1 VTERRVL
8 LGLVAVLGAAVAIG
22 CGGDDETDPAATTEV
37 GSVVVERLERCGGN
51 APRRLRCGE
60 LALPLERAEPALG
73 QIEIAFAVRPR
84 FDLDAPSRGAIVAVE
99 GGPGYGSIGSAR
111 TYMATFGN
119 LLRHRELVLVD
130 ARGSGRSDPID
141 CADMQSSR
149 AGNDIG
155 VAACAEQLGERF
167 DSYRTAAAADDIDD
181 VLTALGYE
189 RVQMYGDSYGTYL
202 AQSYAFRHGERLE
215 ALVLDSAFPVRG
227 EGPWYAANWKTGIRG
242 LSIACERSPGCTGDA
257 GRRLARF
264 AAELRE
270 ATLDPGPILDA
281 IAVAGFSPPESYLRV
296 DRAIAEYL
304 DGETDRYEELVADWR
319 SRYGKPGGYSVGQEL
334 AVSCNDYPMLW
345 DKEASWEERRRQL
358 SEAIAE
364 RSGRPFE
371 PFTPAEVALAPEWT
385 YLECLGAPPPGPL
398 YEPPADADA
407 PSPDIPVLVVA
418 GELDNVTSPAEARA
432 VAGEFPDSTLFVW
445 RNAGHVQSL
454 YDSGSEGAVRIR
466 RFLRENDGG

>member
-1 VTERRVL
+1 VTERRIV
-8 LGLVAVLGAAVAIG
+8 GLAAALAAALVIG
-22 CGGDDETDPAATTEV
+22 CGDDEPEPAAPVEA
-37 GSVVVERLERCGGN
+37 GSVAVDQLERCGGN
-51 APRRLRCGE
+51 APRHLRCGE
-60 LALPLERAEPALG
+60 LALPYERADASLG
-73 QIEIAFAVRPR
+73 RIEIAFAVRPR
-84 FDLDAPSRGAIVAVE
+84 FDRDAPSRGAIVAVE

-111 TYMATFGN
+111 TYMATFGD
-119 LLRHRELVLVD
+119 LLRHRDLVLVD

-141 CADMQSSR
+141 CPDMQSSR
-149 AGNDIG
+149 ATNDIG

-167 DSYRTAAAADDIDD
+167 GSYRTAAAADDIDD
-181 VLTALGYE
+181 VVTALGYE
-189 RVQMYGDSYGTYL
+189 RVQMYGDSYGTFL

-227 EGPWYAANWKTGIRG
+227 ESPWYAENWRTGIRG
-242 LSIACERSPGCTGDA
+242 LSIACERSPSCTGDA

-264 AAELRE
+264 VTELRE

-281 IAVAGFSPPESYLRV
+281 ISTAGFSPPQSYLRV

-304 DGETDRYEELVADWR
+304 EGDTERYEELVQDWR

-334 AVSCNDYPMLW
+334 AISCNDYPMLW

-358 SEAIAE
+358 SAAIAG
-364 RSGRPFE
+364 RSGRTFE

-398 YEPPADADA
+398 YEPPAAADA
-407 PSPDIPVLVVA
+407 PAPEIPVLVVA
-418 GELDNVTSPAEARA
+418 GELDNVTSPPEARA
-432 VAGEFPDSTLFVW
+432 VAAEFPDSELFVW

-454 YDSGSEGAVRIR
+454 YDSASEGAVRIR
-466 RFLRENDGG
+466 RFLRQNGG

>member
-1 VTERRVL
+1 VL
-8 LGLVAVLGAAVAIG
+8 ATVVAFG
-22 CGGDDETDPAATTEV
+22 CGGGDEREPAEPIEA
-37 GSVVVERLERCGGN
+37 GSVAVDGLEPCGGN
-51 APRRLRCGE
+51 APQHLRCGK
-60 LALPLERAEPALG
+60 LALPYERADASLG
-73 QIEIAFAVRPR
+73 RIDIAFAVRPR

-130 ARGSGRSDPID
+130 ARGSGRSGPVD
-141 CADMQSSR
+141 CPDMQSSR
-149 AGNDIG
+149 ATNDIG

-167 DSYRTAAAADDIDD
+167 GSYRTAAAADDIDD

-202 AQSYAFRHGERLE
+202 AQSYAFRHGDRLE

-227 EGPWYAANWKTGIRG
+227 ESPWYAENWRTGIRG
-242 LSIACERSPGCTGDA
+242 LSIACRRSPGCSGDA
-257 GRRLARF
+257 GNRLARF
-264 AAELRE
+264 VTELRE

-281 IAVAGFSPPESYLRV
+281 ISVAGFSPPQSYLRV

-304 DGETDRYEELVADWR
+304 EGDTDRYAELVQDWR

-334 AVSCNDYPMLW
+334 AISCNDYPMLW

-358 SEAIAE
+358 SETIAE

-398 YEPPADADA
+398 YERPAAADA
-407 PSPDIPVLVVA
+407 PAPDIPVLVIA
-418 GELDNVTSPAEARA
+418 GELDNVTSPPEARA
-432 VAGEFPDSTLFVW
+432 VAAEFPDSTLFVW

-454 YDSGSEGAVRIR
+454 YDPQSEGAVRIR